1 MQVIF
6 LKSKRFAAAIRIGI
20 LLLAGLLA
28 LTIYAEKK
36 DYQDLVLIIPD
47 GIGLP
52 ALDLKE
58 VNRLGTEELSLTYEI
73 NQRVT
78 AESAHFTRAVT
89 LTGTNISYADIM
101 DHKLTAGSFWSEEAW
116 TMGSRYVVLNEPAA
130 FRLFGSNSIIG
141 NTVKFEGEVWL
152 VTGVVRDGNK
162 KKEMAYVPASVMT
175 GQPEALLAKSSG
187 GTAAVMNR
195 LSSLDVYEGN
205 CRTVDVGAVAGL
217 FWQLLIAAVCCG
229 TALAAILFGRRQV
242 FVLSADYGRLR
253 IRYQTMYPE
262 ELVKKS
268 RRELGQMVFRCL
280 MLIFCIAVVFFTA
293 RQILT
298 LILQWQEIG
307 RQFQYI
313 TDCYFSV
320 KMQWL
325 VRCFVSGPIL
335 FSGFFIN
342 VVMAGF
348 RVLFKNPEDYVTI
361 N

>member
-1 MQVIF
+1 M
-6 LKSKRFAAAIRIGI
+6 KSKGFTAAICIGI

-28 LTIYAEKK
+28 LTIYTEKK
-36 DYQDLVLIIPD
+36 NYQDLVLIIPD
-47 GIGLP
+47 GTGLP

-58 VNRLGTEELSLTYEI
+58 VNRLGTEELSITYEI

-89 LTGTNISYADIM
+89 LTGTNINYADIM
-101 DHKLTAGSFWSEEAW
+101 GLKLTAGSFWSAEAW

-130 FRLFGSNSIIG
+130 FRLFGSSSIIG
-141 NTVKFEGEVWL
+141 NTVKFDGGIWL

-162 KKEMAYVPASVMT
+162 KKEMAYVPASVMI
-175 GQPEALLAKSSG
+175 GQPEVLLAKSSG
-187 GTAAVMNR
+187 GTAAVLNR

-205 CRTVDVGAVAGL
+205 CRAVDVGAVAGL

-229 TALAAILFGRRQV
+229 TALAAMLLGRRQV
-242 FVLSADYGRLR
+242 SVLSADYGRLK

-268 RRELGQMVFRCL
+268 RRELAQMVLWCL
-280 MLIFCIAVVFFTA
+280 MLIFSIAVVFFTA
-293 RQILT
+293 RQILS

-307 RQFQYI
+307 RQYQYI
-313 TDCYFSV
+313 TDYYFAA

-325 VRCFVSGPIL
+325 VRCLVSGPIL
-335 FSGFFIN
+335 FSGFVAN
-342 VVMAGF
+342 LVMAGF
-348 RVLFKNPEDYVTI
+348 GVLFKNPEDYDTI